1 MELQLYETSFDLISS
16 NEKVFIDQ
24 FAPLKLTIDPF
35 NALPSK
41 NSNQFNFSSKI
52 YKIVY
57 DWGDGE
63 VETIKIQPSQFNTT
77 PIFNYPAVKENGD
90 PRQVKKEH
98 IYTLNNELK
107 KLFNLSVKIYMF
119 GVSQP
124 IEYFAVIRLSAPQ
137 LDGTIKGF
145 FKNIHLID
153 AKMYGTDNKI
163 LYIFEGKDPSWIMPV
178 LVDWRI
184 KKNDET
190 VEEGDD
196 YEIYQLNI

>member
-1 MELQLYETSFDLISS
+1 MDIKLYETSFDLVSS
-16 NEKVFIDQ
+16 NERVFIDQ

-41 NSNQFNFSSKI
+41 NLNQFNFASKI

-63 VETIKIQPSQFNTT
+63 IETVKIYPSQFNAPT
-77 PIFNYPAVKENGD
+77 IFSYPSVKETGD

-98 IYTLNNELK
+98 VYTLSGELK
-107 KLFNLSVKIYMF
+107 KAFNLSVKIYMF
-119 GVSQP
+119 GRNQP
-124 IEYFAVIRLSAPQ
+124 IEYRAVIRLSAPQ
-137 LDGTIKGF
+137 LDGTVRGF

-163 LYIFEGKDPSWIMPV
+163 LYIFEGKDPSWILPV

-184 KKNDET
+184 RKNDET